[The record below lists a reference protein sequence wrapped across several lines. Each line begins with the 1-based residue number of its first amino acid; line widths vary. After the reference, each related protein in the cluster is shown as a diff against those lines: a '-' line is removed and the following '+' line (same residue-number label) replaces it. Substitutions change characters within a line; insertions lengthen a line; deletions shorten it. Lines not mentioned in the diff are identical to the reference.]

1 MQIKGRG
8 VPFVILPG
16 FKSKIACQKKIAS
29 APAVIPEES
38 PPGPQE
44 TRTVDRPE
52 QTERDLLNCALD
64 LAPFIKGL
72 LGEEAGIYL
81 SDLERYI
88 YCDPG
93 RVGLSLKAGDIVK
106 EGSVTALALRTG
118 QRQARRVGKEVY
130 GIPYIG
136 ISYPITDAKTGKIV
150 GTLGMTTPI
159 TRQENLIALSEEMD
173 NQINTIAMATSN
185 LSATSEELAATT
197 ENLNNNAQKIRNE
210 IKKTD
215 GIVALIEEIAE
226 QTHLLGLNAAIEAA
240 RVGDAGRGFNVV
252 AGEIRKLSQDTQRSV
267 KEIMQTLHDVQQS
280 IIDLTNSIEQ
290 MSAAAQQQAASS
302 QEINASV
309 NELAAVAGQLKK
321 LADELV
327 V

>member
-1 MQIKGRG
+1 M
-8 VPFVILPG
+8 ILSRLNN
-16 FKSKIACQKKIAS
+16 KKACQKKIES
-29 APAVIPEES
+29 TPAVPPEES
-38 PPGPQE
+38 LSVSQE
-44 TRTVDRPE
+44 KTAVDQPE
-52 QTERDLLNCALD
+52 QAERDLLDCTLE

-72 LGEEAGIYL
+72 LGEEVGIYV

-118 QRQARRVGKEVY
+118 QRQVTRVGKEVY

-136 ISYPITDAKTGKIV
+136 ISCPITDAKTGKIV
-150 GTLGMTTPI
+150 GALSMTTPI
-159 TRQENLIALSEEMD
+159 TRQENLVAASKEME
-173 NQINTIAMATSN
+173 NQVNTITMAITN
-185 LSATSEELAATT
+185 LSATAEELAATT
-197 ENLNNNAQKIRNE
+197 ENLNSNAQNIRNE

-215 GIVALIEEIAE
+215 NIVALIQEIAE

-267 KEIMQTLHDVQQS
+267 KEIMQTLHDMQQS
-280 IIDLTNSIEQ
+280 IMELTHSVEQ

-302 QEINASV
+302 QEINAAV
-309 NELAAVAGQLKK
+309 NELGAVAAQLKK